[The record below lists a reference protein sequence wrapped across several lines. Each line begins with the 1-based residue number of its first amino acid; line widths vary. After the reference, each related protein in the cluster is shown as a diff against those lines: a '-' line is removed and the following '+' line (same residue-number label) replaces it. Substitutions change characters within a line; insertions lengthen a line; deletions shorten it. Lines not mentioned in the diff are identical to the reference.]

1 MRDLVIMPAMAQRRE
16 SLNMGEFAE
25 EAIIVEE
32 VAAPKRVN
40 HFIEAN
46 TQEVTLQHL
55 QQDCIIPSFAS
66 MEETISHQSFIGA
79 VVDAAKDYFHGE
91 QFDMPEIRIS
101 HPINGRI
108 PSALG
113 KKASELTDEEKT
125 LFYQRMCFCFEIPS
139 IVHDEYG
146 NRLALSIGGVR
157 AYNEINLYSKKSVE
171 RFKIFIGFRN
181 RVCSNLMLTT
191 DGLQDK
197 IEVLSVQELYAAAL
211 NLFHAYNPSKDLH
224 LLRTLGQMSIS
235 TSEDSTPLRVC
246 RNQRIL
252 IHKTFEGLAERGK
265 CSMGWSFGFKLHL
278 IINDKG
284 EILNFM
290 FTPGNVDDRE
300 PLKQGK
306 FLENIKGKLCADKGY
321 IGQALFENPFLNGI
335 QLVTKV
341 KNNMKNSL
349 MSIADK
355 ILLRKRALIET
366 VNDELKN
373 IEQREKS
380 LPLIRITPIQRK
392 AKMTLKM
399 IHLNTSLTDICSLLI
414 IQLIGEKRIPFT
426 LLLR

>member
-1 MRDLVIMPAMAQRRE
+1 MELE
-16 SLNMGEFAE
+16 K
-25 EAIIVEE
+25 E
-32 VAAPKRVN
+32 VLLPM
-40 HFIEAN
+40 
-46 TQEVTLQHL
+46 T
-55 QQDCIIPSFAS
+55 
-66 MEETISHQSFIGA
+66 
-79 VVDAAKDYFHGE
+79 
-91 QFDMPEIRIS
+91 
-101 HPINGRI
+101 
-108 PSALG
+108 
-113 KKASELTDEEKT
+113 
-125 LFYQRMCFCFEIPS
+125 
-139 IVHDEYG
+139 
-146 NRLALSIGGVR
+146 
-157 AYNEINLYSKKSVE
+157 
-171 RFKIFIGFRN
+171 IFIKK
-181 RVCSNLMLTT
+181 V
-191 DGLQDK
+191 
-197 IEVLSVQELYAAAL
+197 
-211 NLFHAYNPSKDLH
+211 
-224 LLRTLGQMSIS
+224 LLRTCTGIS
-235 TSEDSTPLRVC
+235 FVDSTPLRVC

-265 CSMGWSFGFKLHL
+265 CSMGWFFGFKLHL

-306 FLENIKGKLCADKGY
+306 FVENIKGKLCADKGY
-321 IGQALFENPFLNGI
+321 IGQALFENLFLNGI

>member
-1 MRDLVIMPAMAQRRE
+1 MELE
-16 SLNMGEFAE
+16 K
-25 EAIIVEE
+25 E
-32 VAAPKRVN
+32 VLLPM
-40 HFIEAN
+40 
-46 TQEVTLQHL
+46 T
-55 QQDCIIPSFAS
+55 
-66 MEETISHQSFIGA
+66 
-79 VVDAAKDYFHGE
+79 
-91 QFDMPEIRIS
+91 
-101 HPINGRI
+101 
-108 PSALG
+108 
-113 KKASELTDEEKT
+113 
-125 LFYQRMCFCFEIPS
+125 
-139 IVHDEYG
+139 
-146 NRLALSIGGVR
+146 
-157 AYNEINLYSKKSVE
+157 
-171 RFKIFIGFRN
+171 IFIKK
-181 RVCSNLMLTT
+181 V
-191 DGLQDK
+191 
-197 IEVLSVQELYAAAL
+197 
-211 NLFHAYNPSKDLH
+211 
-224 LLRTLGQMSIS
+224 LLRTCTGIS
-235 TSEDSTPLRVC
+235 FVDSTPLRVC

-265 CSMGWSFGFKLHL
+265 CSMGWFFGFKLHL

-321 IGQALFENPFLNGI
+321 IGQALFENLFLNGI

>member
-1 MRDLVIMPAMAQRRE
+1 MELE
-16 SLNMGEFAE
+16 K
-25 EAIIVEE
+25 E
-32 VAAPKRVN
+32 VLLPM
-40 HFIEAN
+40 
-46 TQEVTLQHL
+46 T
-55 QQDCIIPSFAS
+55 
-66 MEETISHQSFIGA
+66 
-79 VVDAAKDYFHGE
+79 
-91 QFDMPEIRIS
+91 
-101 HPINGRI
+101 
-108 PSALG
+108 
-113 KKASELTDEEKT
+113 
-125 LFYQRMCFCFEIPS
+125 
-139 IVHDEYG
+139 
-146 NRLALSIGGVR
+146 
-157 AYNEINLYSKKSVE
+157 
-171 RFKIFIGFRN
+171 IFI
-181 RVCSNLMLTT
+181 
-191 DGLQDK
+191 K
-197 IEVLSVQELYAAAL
+197 KVL
-211 NLFHAYNPSKDLH
+211 
-224 LLRTLGQMSIS
+224 LGTCTGIS
-235 TSEDSTPLRVC
+235 FVDSTPLRVC

-265 CSMGWSFGFKLHL
+265 CSMGWFFGFKLHL

-300 PLKQGK
+300 PLKQGR

-321 IGQALFENPFLNGI
+321 IGQALFENLFLNGI